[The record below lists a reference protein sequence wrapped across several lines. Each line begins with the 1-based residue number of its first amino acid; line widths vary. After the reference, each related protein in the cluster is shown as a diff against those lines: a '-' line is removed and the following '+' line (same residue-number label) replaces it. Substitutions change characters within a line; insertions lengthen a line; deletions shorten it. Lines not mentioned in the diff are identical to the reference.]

1 LFKLGEDIQT
11 MERAEKAGIFSKIAG
26 VFSKSTEEDVEEI
39 EYERNPAPLPANQLK
54 LRTANRYQVT
64 VRRQIL
70 SFQDA
75 VSAADGLK
83 RGEQQIL
90 NLTQTDPVLRDKI
103 KDFLC
108 GVNYAHEGA
117 WEEVGDNIYLLAP
130 MQAFVE
136 VAPASPRMKAMRN

>member
-1 LFKLGEDIQT
+1 MLERSEKPGLFS
-11 MERAEKAGIFSKIAG
+11 RIAN
-26 VFSKSTEEDVEEI
+26 VFSRTEEFESEEA
-39 EYERNPAPLPANQLK
+39 EYDKPANTTQANHLK
-54 LRTANRYQVT
+54 LKAAHRYQIT
-64 VRRQIL
+64 VRRQVL

-90 NLTQTDPVLRDKI
+90 NLTQTDSILRDKI

-117 WEEVGDNIYLLAP
+117 WEEIGENLYLLAP
-130 MQAFVE
+130 MQAHVE